1 MTPDQEAQSSMFGML
16 FAQIL
21 FEFAFE
27 GTSQEE
33 EFNTF
38 FEYYIC
44 EGNEGL
50 TEIEDHRDHFEDTHE
65 GIGECVLSHGS
76 PVSFLLRAY
85 DLFEKVQGEEYTSNW
100 YITPEDMCSMIMT
113 NYLPVAE
120 DFQANLEV
128 ESEDEEE
135 EEEEIPYFPDPP
147 AEYYDIPPPYTEDFP
162 PLYEL
167 PIYSH

>member
-27 GTSQEE
+27 GTSQEQ

-50 TEIEDHRDHFEDTHE
+50 TEIEDHRDHFEDTHQ
-65 GIGECVLSHGS
+65 GIGECVISHGS
-76 PVSFLLRAY
+76 PVSFLLRAH

-113 NYLPVAE
+113 IYLPVCE
-120 DFQANLEV
+120 DFQTNLEV
-128 ESEDEEE
+128 EEE
-135 EEEEIPYFPDPP
+135 EEEETPYFPDPP
-147 AEYYDIPPPYTEDFP
+147 AEYYDIPPPYAEDFP